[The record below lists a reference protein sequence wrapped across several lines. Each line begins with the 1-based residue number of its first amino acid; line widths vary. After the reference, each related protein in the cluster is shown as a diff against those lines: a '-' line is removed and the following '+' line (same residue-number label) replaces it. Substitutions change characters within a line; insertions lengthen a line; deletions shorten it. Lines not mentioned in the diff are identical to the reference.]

1 MMILHTLKKMNIQLC
16 LYVVIMK
23 RIKTTL
29 RIVIFPRK
37 LYSGQNFQDTVSQ
50 WVYNLILFS
59 LSSKIENISM
69 DIKCFRIFNFTR
81 TWKRSRH
88 WKWRSKLIICWKFS
102 KDCSSFQQKCLKKD
116 LTGNINVYLSV
127 FLFIFITKAHL
138 FISRT
143 IHIRRTEPNKK

>member
-1 MMILHTLKKMNIQLC
+1 MVLRTLKKMNIHLC

-59 LSSKIENISM
+59 QSSKIENISM
-69 DIKCFRIFNFTR
+69 DIKCFLICNFTQ
-81 TWKRSRH
+81 TWKGSRH
-88 WKWRSKLIICWKFS
+88 WRWPSKLILFCNFS
-102 KDCSSFQQKCLKKD
+102 KDCSNFQQKWLKKRSHRK
-116 LTGNINVYLSV
+116 Y
-127 FLFIFITKAHL
+127 KCMP
-138 FISRT
+138 ISFPLYFHHKSSS
-143 IHIRRTEPNKK
+143 IHK